1 MPKFEDAQ
9 ARAFIFSIWWPQHQM
24 HSRSRSRNHIPSP
37 SSSSS
42 HSHSTAMGDSHVRK
56 DIPRLITLA
65 RRDVGSA
72 RAQLGLDRLYYNT
85 IGSLWLRQ
93 SLFPRPR
100 PSPTCLLLLQQRN
113 LWHATRICI
122 CISAWLP
129 VAVAVAI
136 AATASL
142 HLISHVIY
150 CCPNLSRAQQQ
161 QQ

>member
-1 MPKFEDAQ
+1 MAVGRAQ
-9 ARAFIFSIWWPQHQM
+9 LVRKVCPSLRMRRHARLYLASGGHSI
-24 HSRSRSRNHIPSP
+24 RCTAAAAAAAATT
-37 SSSSS
+37 S

-100 PSPTCLLLLQQRN
+100 PSPTCLLLLQQQRN

-122 CISAWLP
+122 CISAWLSP
-129 VAVAVAI
+129 
-136 AATASL
+136 SCSRSCNCCQ
-142 HLISHVIY
+142 SHSHSQS
-150 CCPNLSRAQQQ
+150 PLN
-161 QQ
+161 

>member
-1 MPKFEDAQ
+1 MCLRHELRLAVGRAQ
-9 ARAFIFSIWWPQHQM
+9 LVRKVCPSLRMRRHARLYLASGGHSI
-24 HSRSRSRNHIPSP
+24 RCTAAAASP
-37 SSSSS
+37 S

-100 PSPTCLLLLQQRN
+100 PSPTCLLLLQQQQRN

-122 CISAWLP
+122 CISAWLSP
-129 VAVAVAI
+129 
-136 AATASL
+136 SCNCC
-142 HLISHVIY
+142 HSHSHSQS
-150 CCPNLSRAQQQ
+150 PLN
-161 QQ
+161 